1 LNAIRLNND
10 AKNIPN
16 LASLLV
22 IMQCSLSD
30 SSGCHFVHMR
40 TFMFHISNL
49 WVLCLILKQHQQ
61 LLRFHLPSNF
71 SCCR

>member
-1 LNAIRLNND
+1 M
-10 AKNIPN
+10 
-16 LASLLV
+16 V
-22 IMQCSLSD
+22 IIQCSLSD